1 MNWLEAV
8 NLELGAA
15 FAMLEN
21 AIIHADERVWNNSE
35 DLHPFWSIAY
45 HTIFFCHFYFSDFN
59 PNIVNVEEEYQLPNY
74 MSQWKKSYDFDL
86 SVESVPSKELLLQFL
101 KETREEL
108 RSRFSS
114 EVSSQI
120 GELATAWSLDET
132 MPKGTMLL
140 YVMRHI
146 MQHVGELNILLRR
159 YGLKTSEWQTLIQV

>member
-15 FAMLEN
+15 FTMLEN
-21 AIIHADERVWNNSE
+21 AIINADENLWNNTE
-35 DLHPFWSIAY
+35 DYHPFWSIAY

-59 PNIVNVEEEYQLPNY
+59 PNVANVEEEYQLPNY
-74 MSQWKKSYDFDL
+74 MLEWSKHYDFDL
-86 SVESVPSKELLLQFL
+86 NVEVVPSKEILLQFL

-108 RSRFSS
+108 KSRFFTDVKNQIDEMATSWSS
-114 EVSSQI
+114 GS
-120 GELATAWSLDET
+120 T

-146 MQHVGELNILLRR
+146 MQHVGQLNMLLRKA
-159 YGLKTSEWQTLIQV
+159 GLQTSEWESLIQV